1 MAIISRTIYTRG
13 QVLIQSGS
21 NDGNWSIVSG
31 VQSAS
36 VSYSSPNQTVNSFGT
51 RGIIANVQ
59 LEPETASTTFSFI
72 LPSGT
77 GIGSHI
83 SPSMINELMT
93 NSVLDAPVPMHVT
106 VAGVGKVISGYLS
119 SISVN
124 AAVGDLA
131 TCEMTFEG
139 VPSGGIA
146 GNDSDGERPEPVT
159 SVAAISYP
167 VLTPDRVSG
176 IGPAVAEDGTPVS
189 NAIGGF
195 GAAAQSASFSW
206 EIPVERVM
214 SLGDLTSNAT
224 SFTTPPGTSSMT
236 VEGMDLPLGITGLV
250 VGGYTFGIGTQGKV
264 TAREHN
270 LAVGDVGA
278 TFNVT
283 VSSTADACTCVATP
297 TN

>member
-1 MAIISRTIYTRG
+1 MAIISRTIYTQG
-13 QVLIQSGS
+13 QVKIQSGTT
-21 NDGNWSIVSG
+21 DGPWALVSG

-77 GIGSHI
+77 GLGSHI
-83 SPSMINELMT
+83 SPVMINELMT

-119 SISVN
+119 SLSVN
-124 AAVGDLA
+124 ASVGDLA

-146 GNDSDGERPEPVT
+146 LNDADGERPDPVA
-159 SVAAISYP
+159 SVAAVAYP
-167 VLTPDRVSG
+167 VLTPDKISG
-176 IGPAVAEDGTPVS
+176 IGPAVS
-189 NAIGGF
+189 NPDNVPATNDIGGF

-214 SLGDLTSNAT
+214 SLGDLPANAT
-224 SFTTPPGTSSMT
+224 AFTNPPGTSSMT
-236 VEGMDLPLGITGLV
+236 VEGMDAPLGITGLV
-250 VGGYTFGIGTQGKV
+250 VGGYTFGLGTQGRV
-264 TAREHN
+264 SSREHN

-283 VSSTADACTCVATP
+283 VDSTADACTGVATP
-297 TN
+297 

>member
-1 MAIISRTIYTRG
+1 MAIISRTIYTQG
-13 QVLIQSGS
+13 QVKIQTGS
-21 NDGNWSIVSG
+21 EAGPWAVISG
-31 VQSAS
+31 VQNAS

-51 RGIIANVQ
+51 RGIIDNVQ
-59 LEPETASTTFSFI
+59 LEPETASTTFSFV
-72 LPSGT
+72 LPTST
-77 GIGSHI
+77 GNGSHI
-83 SPSMINELMT
+83 SPSMIDTLMS
-93 NSVLDAPVPMHVT
+93 NSVLDTPAPIHVT

-119 SISVN
+119 SLSVN

-139 VPSGGIA
+139 VPSGGITA
-146 GNDSDGERPEPVT
+146 NDSDGERPEPVA
-159 SVAAISYP
+159 SVAALSYP

-176 IGPAVAEDGTPVS
+176 MGAAISEDGSPVS

-195 GAAAQSASFSW
+195 GASAQSASFSW
-206 EIPVERVM
+206 ESPVERGM
-214 SLGDLTSNAT
+214 SLGDLPSNAT

-236 VEGMDLPLGITGLV
+236 VEGMDMPIGITGLI
-250 VGGYTFGIGTQGKV
+250 VGGYKFTLGTQGKV

-283 VSSTADACTCVATP
+283 VTSTADACACAAT
-297 TN
+297 

>member
-72 LPSGT
+72 LPTAT
-77 GIGSHI
+77 GNGSHI

-119 SISVN
+119 SLSVN

-159 SVAAISYP
+159 SVAAVSYP

-176 IGPAVAEDGTPVS
+176 IGPAIAEDGSPVS

>member
-13 QVLIQSGS
+13 QVQIQSGS
-21 NDGNWSIVSG
+21 DAGTWSIVSG

-36 VSYSSPNQTVNSFGT
+36 VSYSSPTQTVNSFGT

-72 LPSGT
+72 LPTAT
-77 GIGSHI
+77 GVGSHI
-83 SPSMINELMT
+83 SPDMINQLMT
-93 NSVLDAPVPMHVT
+93 NSILDTPAPMHVT
-106 VAGVGKVISGYLS
+106 IAGVGKVISGYLS
-119 SISVN
+119 SLSVN

-159 SVAAISYP
+159 SVAAVSYP

-176 IGPAVAEDGTPVS
+176 IGPAVNEDGSPVS

-236 VEGMDLPLGITGLV
+236 VEGMDMPLGITGLV
-250 VGGYTFGIGTQGKV
+250 VGGYTFGVGTQGKV

-297 TN
+297 VV

>member
-72 LPSGT
+72 LPTAT
-77 GIGSHI
+77 GNSSHI

-146 GNDSDGERPEPVT
+146 GNDSDGERPDPVT
-159 SVAAISYP
+159 SVAAVSYP

-176 IGPAVAEDGTPVS
+176 IGPAVAEDGSPVS

-224 SFTTPPGTSSMT
+224 SFTNPPGTSSMT

>member
-1 MAIISRTIYTRG
+1 MAIISRTIYTQG
-13 QVLIQSGS
+13 QVKIQSGS
-21 NDGNWSIVSG
+21 DAGPWAIVSG

-72 LPSGT
+72 LPTAT
-77 GIGSHI
+77 GNSSHI
-83 SPSMINELMT
+83 SPVMINELMA
-93 NSVLDAPVPMHVT
+93 NSILDTPAPMHVT
-106 VAGVGKVISGYLS
+106 IAGVGHVISGYLS

-124 AAVGDLA
+124 ASVGDLA

-139 VPSGGIA
+139 VPSGGVA
-146 GNDSDGERPEPVT
+146 GNDADGERPDAVA
-159 SVAAISYP
+159 SVAAVAYP
-167 VLTPDRVSG
+167 VLTPDRISG
-176 IGPAVAEDGTPVS
+176 IGPAV
-189 NAIGGF
+189 NAPDNVPATNDIGGF

-214 SLGDLTSNAT
+214 SLGDLPANAT
-224 SFTTPPGTSSMT
+224 AFTNPPGTASMT
-236 VEGMDLPLGITGLV
+236 VEGMDAPLGITGLV
-250 VGGYTFGIGTQGKV
+250 VGGYTFGLGAQGKV
-264 TAREHN
+264 SSREHN

-283 VSSTADACTCVATP
+283 VDSTADACTCVATA
-297 TN
+297 